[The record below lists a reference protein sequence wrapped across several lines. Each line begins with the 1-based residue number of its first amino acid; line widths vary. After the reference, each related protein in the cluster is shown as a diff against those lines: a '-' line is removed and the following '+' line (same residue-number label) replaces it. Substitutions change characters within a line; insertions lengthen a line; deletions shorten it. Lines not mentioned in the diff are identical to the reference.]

1 MFRNANNLWCARTG
15 IDPHVHSR
23 IATMGVL
30 AIGDYGLCI
39 TLAAG
44 ASATSSLHFVPCAA
58 ISSASAHPPAE
69 PPPPLGACRPPARA
83 RGPPGTARRCRNPCA
98 RGETRVQCVSL
109 RGPDARPARAV
120 RRTAAQSSRGHNK
133 CRVAPTSRRMMASAP
148 PALTC
153 APLSPPRAPAVVLPL
168 TADWASSVV
177 VDLASAKTEVHESV
191 MAEVLRVMSKG
202 AKISITHR
210 DKDADTKAWTDRLVG
225 CCAVSWDWRRS
236 LLELRAL
243 VGCAGRQDKPC
254 RLARS
259 RARFACTHTP
269 VNACCRHTHAAP
281 SHTTHTPSGAY
292 ALVAACA

>member
-1 MFRNANNLWCARTG
+1 
-15 IDPHVHSR
+15 
-23 IATMGVL
+23 MGVL

-58 ISSASAHPPAE
+58 ISSASAPPPAGRGGPTH
-69 PPPPLGACRPPARA
+69 PPPPPPWCLPTARPRARA
-83 RGPPGTARRCRNPCA
+83 ALHGAPLPEPVRARRDPSA
-98 RGETRVQCVSL
+98 VRVAAWA
-109 RGPDARPARAV
+109 GRPARSRSAAHRCAV
-120 RRTAAQSSRGHNK
+120 VARASA
-133 CRVAPTSRRMMASAP
+133 RVAPTSRRMMASAP

-225 CCAVSWDWRRS
+225 CCAVSWDSRRS

>member
-1 MFRNANNLWCARTG
+1 MCR
-15 IDPHVHSR
+15 PVP
-23 IATMGVL
+23 VL
-30 AIGDYGLCI
+30 RAH
-39 TLAAG
+39 LAAHEG
-44 ASATSSLHFVPCAA
+44 A
-58 ISSASAHPPAE
+58 
-69 PPPPLGACRPPARA
+69 RPPDV
-83 RGPPGTARRCRNPCA
+83 P
-98 RGETRVQCVSL
+98 
-109 RGPDARPARAV
+109 
-120 RRTAAQSSRGHNK
+120 
-133 CRVAPTSRRMMASAP
+133 
-148 PALTC
+148 
-153 APLSPPRAPAVVLPL
+153 APLPAPAVVLPL
-168 TADWASSVV
+168 TAEWATSVV

-225 CCAVSWDWRRS
+225 CCAVSWDSRRS